1 MKSVLPWVLVAAL
14 LAAGYF
20 LYTGSS
26 AKDAE
31 IARLNQSAQ
40 ELTSLRSEN
49 AQLKSAAVSQDEL
62 VRLKKDNEDLPRL
75 RGEIRQLREQ
85 GKQLSNQ
92 IHTAQS
98 QGSQSQQQ
106 QQQYQQQLLAE
117 NQALKNQ
124 SQQLQQVQQANAQAA
139 AQAQL
144 NACIN
149 NLRQIDG
156 AKQQWALE
164 NKKTANSLPTAADL
178 QPYIPNGFPVCP
190 AGGSYTINNVQT
202 APTCTVRGHALQ

>member
-20 LYTGSS
+20 LYSGGS

-31 IARLNQSAQ
+31 IARLNQNMQ
-40 ELTSLRSEN
+40 ELTGLRAEN
-49 AQLKSAAVSQDEL
+49 AQLKNAAVSQDEL
-62 VRLKKDNEDLPRL
+62 GRLKKDNEDLPRL

-92 IHTAQS
+92 LHTAQS

-124 SQQLQQVQQANAQAA
+124 NQQANAQAA
-139 AQAQL
+139 AQA

-164 NKKTANSLPTAADL
+164 NKKTATSVPTAADL

-190 AGGSYTINNVQT
+190 AGGSYTLNNMQT
-202 APTCTVRGHALQ
+202 APTCTVRGHAFQ